1 MMHNREQI
9 PMRFQDRDGLILHAI
24 QEYGGVIAK
33 RQIHDLFWKGKSERA
48 MQKRLSKL
56 HNHRYIN
63 WPTLEQRKLN
73 PIPEPIIWLGWKGAL
88 QIANKS
94 NLKVDPPKTINENQ
108 LRSLELSLR
117 RKGFRWLR
125 EPRWTQ
131 LNHDLTTIDIRLKIG
146 FDLQELKY
154 LEMGR
159 WINETDFRSNYDR
172 ISFTYKDRKGRL
184 RHKKRGV
191 IPDGYFC
198 LLDKKRDTKGL
209 PAKAHFLLEVDMA
222 THDNPSFGIEKA
234 AAGALARYPH
244 LPVKFLIDWEGP
256 ANRDDTGGCDASEL
270 GHLKEVAYCD
280 DESFWKEREAST
292 FISEIEVPYQ
302 RLQSEND
309 HVQPDNFHAILMVN
323 NAVNGGAP
331 WVRLN
336 RDTPNKTYTPE
347 NSPAMIPE
355 RMDRQVDTLVVEHAR
370 ELFER

>member
-131 LNHDLTTIDIRLKIG
+131 LHHDLITIDIRLKIG

-234 AAGALARYPH
+234 AAGAAYIRSAEYKNRNGSNAGRWLIITTSDIRMGNLMQQTHEKAGKNSS
-244 LPVKFLIDWEGP
+244 LFFFMTFSDFFTNNVFLEPIWSVCGQ
-256 ANRDDTGGCDASEL
+256 NRKQKLLTE
-270 GHLKEVAYCD
+270 
-280 DESFWKEREAST
+280 
-292 FISEIEVPYQ
+292 
-302 RLQSEND
+302 
-309 HVQPDNFHAILMVN
+309 
-323 NAVNGGAP
+323 
-331 WVRLN
+331 
-336 RDTPNKTYTPE
+336 
-347 NSPAMIPE
+347 
-355 RMDRQVDTLVVEHAR
+355 
-370 ELFER
+370 